1 MPSKGRSRKAVAW
14 IENIRAVLPR
24 GLPIVDDQRQD
35 NVAGGRLPVGYVFGP
50 AAADHSVA
58 SDSLAGVAAVFSFM
72 AKSSVSLIRAM
83 VGCGPGD
90 PSRKC
95 EGRERFGA
103 LQKADRFVE
112 CARAFLGSDSSAAG
126 KNHDV
131 AVHSA
136 AQFLHESRIERR
148 ILAREIHFS
157 NYGAGGIAC
166 GFCFIRSKNREGN
179 KNEQGRQT
187 E

>member
-1 MPSKGRSRKAVAW
+1 
-14 IENIRAVLPR
+14 
-24 GLPIVDDQRQD
+24 
-35 NVAGGRLPVGYVFGP
+35 
-50 AAADHSVA
+50 
-58 SDSLAGVAAVFSFM
+58 LACVAAVFSFM
-72 AKSSVSLIRAM
+72 AKPSVSLIRAM
-83 VGCGPGD
+83 VGCGSGD
-90 PSRKC
+90 PARKR
-95 EGRERFGA
+95 EGREGLGA

-112 CARAFLGSDSSAAG
+112 CASAFLGSDSSAAG

-136 AQFLHESRIERR
+136 PQFLHESRVEGR

-157 NYGAGGIAC
+157 NHGEGGIAR